1 MKTNTNNIEWNQD
14 KVTTSFFPQT
24 LTIFFLHIY
33 LNPKIDRIS
42 MLPIGVSVNVWV
54 LEFKSLAFLV
64 KIRPKCKTRRRGL
77 SKGLQILEGGC
88 GLKFWTKL
96 WKRGRRSKIQIWT
109 YFMRP
114 LNVFLSKIWYS
125 DGQLFT
131 STPTSQRKIK

>member
-54 LEFKSLAFLV
+54 LEFKSFAFLV

-77 SKGLQILEGGC
+77 SKGRSDFGG
-88 GLKFWTKL
+88 
-96 WKRGRRSKIQIWT
+96 RVRSKILDKTMEKGEEVKNSDMNVLHASLERFPWQNLIFRRPT
-109 YFMRP
+109 FYQHPYFP
-114 LNVFLSKIWYS
+114 KKN
-125 DGQLFT
+125 
-131 STPTSQRKIK
+131 